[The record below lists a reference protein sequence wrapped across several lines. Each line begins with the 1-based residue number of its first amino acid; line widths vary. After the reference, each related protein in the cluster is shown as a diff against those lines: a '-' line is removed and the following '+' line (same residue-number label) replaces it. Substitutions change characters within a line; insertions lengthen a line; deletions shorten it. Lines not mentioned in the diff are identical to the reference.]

1 MEKDVTKLADKS
13 SKNNS
18 ISAGFIFNKLKKL
31 PALNISRLVRM
42 AFPALCAVCDTHIY
56 DDEICANCWP
66 KLEPMPEPALRK
78 CVLILHHRTITGCCE
93 ACLLNPLI
101 ITQIIV
107 AYFLML
113 Y

>member
-18 ISAGFIFNKLKKL
+18 ISAGFVLNKLKAL

-56 DDEICANCWP
+56 DDGIFANLLA
-66 KLEPMPEPALRK
+66 KARAYA
-78 CVLILHHRTITGCCE
+78 RTY
-93 ACLLNPLI
+93 LP
-101 ITQIIV
+101 
-107 AYFLML
+107 
-113 Y
+113 